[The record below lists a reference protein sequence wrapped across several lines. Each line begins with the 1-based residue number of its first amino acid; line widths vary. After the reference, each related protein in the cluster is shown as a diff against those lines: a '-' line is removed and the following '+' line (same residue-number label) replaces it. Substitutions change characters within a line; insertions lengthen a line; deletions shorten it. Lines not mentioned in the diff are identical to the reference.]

1 MSTEEL
7 VWGKI
12 YSLNDYQAA
21 ALSFRLDSAD
31 ERYALDNLVGEVGE
45 LFSLLAKA
53 KRDGRQYDH
62 ELKLKKEL
70 GDILWHVAAIAADN
84 GWTLEH
90 LANSNIHKL
99 SSRKD
104 NNTLQGSGDNR

>member
-1 MSTEEL
+1 MSENDL

-21 ALSFRLDSAD
+21 AVSFRMETAD

-53 KRDGRQYDH
+53 RRDGTKFDH
-62 ELKLKKEL
+62 DLKFKKEL
-70 GDILWHVAAIAADN
+70 GDILWHVAAIAADK

-90 LANSNIHKL
+90 VANSNIHKL
-99 SSRKD
+99 SSRKQ
-104 NNTLQGSGDNR
+104 NNTLQGSGDDR